1 MSQRDELKD
10 MLFEQLADLEIFE
23 RLLRFDPA
31 RQKLFLCVATLSSRG
46 KPLASQLQQTYTGRY
61 KPEPADDTITAQT
74 TSTATVTSTPS
85 TSASAA
91 ATTTATTIKTA
102 SKLAKLAK
110 AKLALNCKSHNHA
123 TNSSSA
129 TTSDNTSTSILNT
142 SPSTSSATCN
152 NTSDVVSSTKLLDT
166 IALKDADYIKLAD
179 DPVNDFP
186 FGLDVIDFGLRL
198 GSFLSEAGWMSES
211 IDILKCVAS
220 RLKRMTLDKKLKIIY
235 LDCLQRYQS
244 SSSSYA
250 ISYLC
255 VCELI

>member
-46 KPLASQLQQTYTGRY
+46 KPLASQLEQTYTGRY
-61 KPEPADDTITAQT
+61 KPEPTTVDITAAQAQT
-74 TSTATVTSTPS
+74 TSSTTAPVTAST
-85 TSASAA
+85 SAA
-91 ATTTATTIKTA
+91 ATTAANTTKTA

-129 TTSDNTSTSILNT
+129 TPDTSVSASTTLNT
-142 SPSTSSATCN
+142 SPSTS
-152 NTSDVVSSTKLLDT
+152 TSHTNCSSDSSN
-166 IALKDADYIKLAD
+166 ALKDADYIQLAD
-179 DPVNDFP
+179 APINDFP

-211 IDILKCVAS
+211 IEILKCVAS

-235 LDCLQRYQS
+235 LDCLQR
-244 SSSSYA
+244 
-250 ISYLC
+250 
-255 VCELI
+255 